1 MGYRLASFALS
12 PLFLLQGRRVRRVT
26 PRLPEPPGVRQGRC
40 GSGPPLRLLILGDS
54 SAAGVGASSQEE
66 ALSGQLVRA
75 LEADF
80 DLSWRLEARTGAT
93 TAGTARHLERLPAQ
107 VFDAVVVSLGLNDVT
122 SRRPL
127 DRWILD
133 VDALVRTL
141 RTRFSAGHV
150 LLCGVPPMHAL
161 PALPRPLRWWL
172 GTTARD
178 FDETLA
184 EWAGSQP
191 WCEHVPLGAEQV
203 VGRLA
208 SDNLHPGPALYREL
222 ATELA
227 SRIRAV
233 QENSRSFE
241 Q

>member
-1 MGYRLASFALS
+1 
-12 PLFLLQGRRVRRVT
+12 
-26 PRLPEPPGVRQGRC
+26 
-40 GSGPPLRLLILGDS
+40 LRLLVLGDS
-54 SAAGVGASSQEE
+54 SAAGVGAPSQDE
-66 ALSGQLVRA
+66 ALSGRLVRA
-75 LEADF
+75 LESDF

-93 TAGTARHLERLPAQ
+93 TAGTLRHLERLPGEA
-107 VFDAVVVSLGLNDVT
+107 FDAVVVSLGLNDVT

-161 PALPRPLRWWL
+161 PALPHPLRWWL
-172 GTTARD
+172 GTTARA
-178 FDETLA
+178 FDDALA
-184 EWAGSQP
+184 HWAGSRP
-191 WCEHVPLGAEQV
+191 WCEHVPLGVDRVA
-203 VGRLA
+203 GRLA
-208 SDNLHPGPALYREL
+208 TDGLHPGPALYLEL

-233 QENSRSFE
+233 GQASGRRSGSTQPVRAGQENSRSFE
-241 Q
+241 